1 MKKETAIYPSHR
13 KLLGTTL
20 AAAIMAAL
28 SCLLVIVQPHGTF
41 GLVIGIAG
49 LIFFGGGFCILFI
62 MLLKNFFRSK
72 PTLLLTPDS
81 LRIYAPAKGIYLT
94 IEWQRIA
101 DFSVFR
107 TYGQKF
113 IRIELHDPDRAIDE
127 EKNRIAKELM
137 RWQMKYFGSPYAI
150 TASTVDIGTTELEK
164 ILREYLQAS
173 REKSVV
179 NCPPLPQ
186 KRFSEPIPHIV
197 GNTLAPSVNESDQ
210 DMRRSMAGIYRLQT
224 DFPNVIIHFH
234 IHLFGSTVA
243 QTPSEKRIQGQ
254 NYERGHQP
262 RKAIVG
268 QGAD

>member
-1 MKKETAIYPSHR
+1 
-13 KLLGTTL
+13 
-20 AAAIMAAL
+20 MAAL

-62 MLLKNFFRSK
+62 MLLKIFSK
-72 PTLLLTPDS
+72 QADPVADS
-81 LRIYAPAKGIYLT
+81 GQSADLCTCKGIYLT

-164 ILREYLQAS
+164 S
-173 REKSVV
+173 CGS
-179 NCPPLPQ
+179 
-186 KRFSEPIPHIV
+186 
-197 GNTLAPSVNESDQ
+197 
-210 DMRRSMAGIYRLQT
+210 IYRHPAKNPL
-224 DFPNVIIHFH
+224 
-234 IHLFGSTVA
+234 
-243 QTPSEKRIQGQ
+243 
-254 NYERGHQP
+254 
-262 RKAIVG
+262 
-268 QGAD
+268 

>member
-1 MKKETAIYPSHR
+1 MKKETAIYPKPPQIAGQRRSPQR
-13 KLLGTTL
+13 SWRTL
-20 AAAIMAAL
+20 R
-28 SCLLVIVQPHGTF
+28 LLVIVQPHGTF

-127 EKNRIAKELM
+127 EKNRIAKGL
-137 RWQMKYFGSPYAI
+137 
-150 TASTVDIGTTELEK
+150 
-164 ILREYLQAS
+164 
-173 REKSVV
+173 
-179 NCPPLPQ
+179 C
-186 KRFSEPIPHIV
+186 
-197 GNTLAPSVNESDQ
+197 
-210 DMRRSMAGIYRLQT
+210 AG
-224 DFPNVIIHFH
+224 
-234 IHLFGSTVA
+234 
-243 QTPSEKRIQGQ
+243 K
-254 NYERGHQP
+254 
-262 RKAIVG
+262 
-268 QGAD
+268 

>member
-72 PTLLLTPDS
+72 PTL
-81 LRIYAPAKGIYLT
+81 
-94 IEWQRIA
+94 
-101 DFSVFR
+101 
-107 TYGQKF
+107 
-113 IRIELHDPDRAIDE
+113 AIDE

-179 NCPPLPQ
+179 N
-186 KRFSEPIPHIV
+186 
-197 GNTLAPSVNESDQ
+197 
-210 DMRRSMAGIYRLQT
+210 
-224 DFPNVIIHFH
+224 
-234 IHLFGSTVA
+234 
-243 QTPSEKRIQGQ
+243 
-254 NYERGHQP
+254 
-262 RKAIVG
+262 
-268 QGAD
+268 

>member
-127 EKNRIAKELM
+127 EKKPDCQRA
-137 RWQMKYFGSPYAI
+137 YALANEI
-150 TASTVDIGTTELEK
+150 LWIPLRNHGFNSRYRHGGTRK
-164 ILREYLQAS
+164 
-173 REKSVV
+173 
-179 NCPPLPQ
+179 NP
-186 KRFSEPIPHIV
+186 
-197 GNTLAPSVNESDQ
+197 
-210 DMRRSMAGIYRLQT
+210 AGVFTGI
-224 DFPNVIIHFH
+224 
-234 IHLFGSTVA
+234 
-243 QTPSEKRIQGQ
+243 
-254 NYERGHQP
+254 P
-262 RKAIVG
+262 RKIRCELTDPPAKAVLR
-268 QGAD
+268 ADPAYRRKYARTVRQ

>member
-62 MLLKNFFRSK
+62 MLLKIFFRSK

-127 EKNRIAKELM
+127 EKKPDCQRA
-137 RWQMKYFGSPYAI
+137 YALANEI
-150 TASTVDIGTTELEK
+150 LWIPLRNHGFNSRYRHGGTRK
-164 ILREYLQAS
+164 
-173 REKSVV
+173 
-179 NCPPLPQ
+179 NP
-186 KRFSEPIPHIV
+186 
-197 GNTLAPSVNESDQ
+197 
-210 DMRRSMAGIYRLQT
+210 AGVFTGI
-224 DFPNVIIHFH
+224 
-234 IHLFGSTVA
+234 
-243 QTPSEKRIQGQ
+243 
-254 NYERGHQP
+254 P
-262 RKAIVG
+262 RKIRCELTDPPAKAVLR
-268 QGAD
+268 ADPAYRRKYARTVRQ

>member
-20 AAAIMAAL
+20 AAAIMTTL
-28 SCLLVIVQPHGTF
+28 SCLLVIVQPHGKV
-41 GLVIGIAG
+41 GLVIGIVGAV
-49 LIFFGGGFCILFI
+49 FFGGCICILFI
-62 MLLKNFFRSK
+62 VLLKNFFRNR

-81 LRIYAPAKGIYLT
+81 LRIYVPAKGIYIT

-107 TYGQKF
+107 TY
-113 IRIELHDPDRAIDE
+113 
-127 EKNRIAKELM
+127 
-137 RWQMKYFGSPYAI
+137 
-150 TASTVDIGTTELEK
+150 
-164 ILREYLQAS
+164 
-173 REKSVV
+173 
-179 NCPPLPQ
+179 LPQ

-234 IHLFGSTVA
+234 IHLFGSAVA
-243 QTPSEKRIQGQ
+243 QAPSEEGILEQ

>member
-20 AAAIMAAL
+20 AAAIMTTL
-28 SCLLVIVQPHGTF
+28 SCLLVIVQPHGKV
-41 GLVIGIAG
+41 GLVIGIVGAV
-49 LIFFGGGFCILFI
+49 FFGGCICILFI
-62 MLLKNFFRSK
+62 VLLKNFFRNR

-81 LRIYAPAKGIYLT
+81 LRIYVPAKGIYIT

-127 EKNRIAKELM
+127 EKNRIAKGLM

-150 TASTVDIGTTELEK
+150 TASTVDIGTAELEK

-173 REKSVV
+173 REKSAA
-179 NCPPLPQ
+179 NSAKADYILSGGDPAKNPMRTDRPSR
-186 KRFSEPIPHIV
+186 KSGSPSRSRISSEIRSHR
-197 GNTLAPSVNESDQ
+197 PSMN
-210 DMRRSMAGIYRLQT
+210 
-224 DFPNVIIHFH
+224 
-234 IHLFGSTVA
+234 
-243 QTPSEKRIQGQ
+243 RI
-254 NYERGHQP
+254 
-262 RKAIVG
+262 KI
-268 QGAD
+268 

>member
-62 MLLKNFFRSK
+62 MLLKIFFRSK

-94 IEWQRIA
+94 IEWQRIT

-113 IRIELHDPDRAIDE
+113 IRIEL
-127 EKNRIAKELM
+127 
-137 RWQMKYFGSPYAI
+137 
-150 TASTVDIGTTELEK
+150 
-164 ILREYLQAS
+164 
-173 REKSVV
+173 
-179 NCPPLPQ
+179 
-186 KRFSEPIPHIV
+186 
-197 GNTLAPSVNESDQ
+197 
-210 DMRRSMAGIYRLQT
+210 
-224 DFPNVIIHFH
+224 
-234 IHLFGSTVA
+234 
-243 QTPSEKRIQGQ
+243 
-254 NYERGHQP
+254 
-262 RKAIVG
+262 
-268 QGAD
+268 

>member
-127 EKNRIAKELM
+127 EKNRIAKGLM

-150 TASTVDIGTTELEK
+150 TASTVDIGTAELEK
-164 ILREYLQAS
+164 ILREY
-173 REKSVV
+173 
-179 NCPPLPQ
+179 
-186 KRFSEPIPHIV
+186 F
-197 GNTLAPSVNESDQ
+197 T
-210 DMRRSMAGIYRLQT
+210 GI
-224 DFPNVIIHFH
+224 
-234 IHLFGSTVA
+234 
-243 QTPSEKRIQGQ
+243 
-254 NYERGHQP
+254 P
-262 RKAIVG
+262 RKIRCELTDPPAKAVLR
-268 QGAD
+268 ADPAYRRKYARTVRQ

>member
-72 PTLLLTPDS
+72 PSLLLTPDS

-173 REKSVV
+173 
-179 NCPPLPQ
+179 Q

-254 NYERGHQP
+254 NNERGHQP
-262 RKAIVG
+262 RQAIVG

>member
-20 AAAIMAAL
+20 AAAIMTTL
-28 SCLLVIVQPHGTF
+28 SCLLVIVQPHGKV
-41 GLVIGIAG
+41 GLVIGIVGAV
-49 LIFFGGGFCILFI
+49 FI
-62 MLLKNFFRSK
+62 VLLKNFFRNR

-81 LRIYAPAKGIYLT
+81 LRIYVPAKGIYIT

-127 EKNRIAKELM
+127 EKNRIAKGLM

-150 TASTVDIGTTELEK
+150 TASTVDIGTAELEK

-173 REKSVV
+173 REKSAA
-179 NCPPLPQ
+179 N
-186 KRFSEPIPHIV
+186 
-197 GNTLAPSVNESDQ
+197 
-210 DMRRSMAGIYRLQT
+210 
-224 DFPNVIIHFH
+224 
-234 IHLFGSTVA
+234 
-243 QTPSEKRIQGQ
+243 
-254 NYERGHQP
+254 
-262 RKAIVG
+262 
-268 QGAD
+268 

>member
-1 MKKETAIYPSHR
+1 M
-13 KLLGTTL
+13 TT
-20 AAAIMAAL
+20 L

-62 MLLKNFFRSK
+62 MLLKIFFRSK

-81 LRIYAPAKGIYLT
+81 LRIYVPAKGIYIT

-127 EKNRIAKELM
+127 EKNRIAKGLM

-164 ILREYLQAS
+164 S
-173 REKSVV
+173 CGS
-179 NCPPLPQ
+179 
-186 KRFSEPIPHIV
+186 
-197 GNTLAPSVNESDQ
+197 
-210 DMRRSMAGIYRLQT
+210 IYRHPAKNPLRT
-224 DFPNVIIHFH
+224 DRPSRKS
-234 IHLFGSTVA
+234 GS
-243 QTPSEKRIQGQ
+243 PSRSRISSEIRSHRPSM
-254 NYERGHQP
+254 NRI
-262 RKAIVG
+262 KI
-268 QGAD
+268 

>member
-1 MKKETAIYPSHR
+1 MKKKTAIYPSHR

-179 NCPPLPQ
+179 N
-186 KRFSEPIPHIV
+186 
-197 GNTLAPSVNESDQ
+197 
-210 DMRRSMAGIYRLQT
+210 
-224 DFPNVIIHFH
+224 
-234 IHLFGSTVA
+234 
-243 QTPSEKRIQGQ
+243 
-254 NYERGHQP
+254 
-262 RKAIVG
+262 
-268 QGAD
+268 

>member
-20 AAAIMAAL
+20 AAAIMTTL

-62 MLLKNFFRSK
+62 MLLKIFFRSK

-81 LRIYAPAKGIYLT
+81 LRIYVPAKGIYIT

-127 EKNRIAKELM
+127 EKNRDCQRA
-137 RWQMKYFGSPYAI
+137 YALANEI
-150 TASTVDIGTTELEK
+150 LWIPLRNHGFNSRYRHGGTRK
-164 ILREYLQAS
+164 
-173 REKSVV
+173 
-179 NCPPLPQ
+179 NP
-186 KRFSEPIPHIV
+186 
-197 GNTLAPSVNESDQ
+197 
-210 DMRRSMAGIYRLQT
+210 AGVFTGI
-224 DFPNVIIHFH
+224 
-234 IHLFGSTVA
+234 
-243 QTPSEKRIQGQ
+243 
-254 NYERGHQP
+254 P
-262 RKAIVG
+262 RKIRCELTDPPAKAVLR
-268 QGAD
+268 ADPAYRRKYARTVRQ